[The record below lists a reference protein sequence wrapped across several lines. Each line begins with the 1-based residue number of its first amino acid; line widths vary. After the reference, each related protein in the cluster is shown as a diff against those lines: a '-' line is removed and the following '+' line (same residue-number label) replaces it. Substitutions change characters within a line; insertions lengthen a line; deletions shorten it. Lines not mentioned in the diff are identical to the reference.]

1 MNHKRPCRKGSEGDH
16 QAAEKGNVTTE
27 AGATLLDLERKE
39 GAVEHSRRKT
49 LLKLE
54 KARKQILP

>member
-1 MNHKRPCRKGSEGDH
+1 M
-16 QAAEKGNVTTE
+16 TTE

-39 GAVEHSRRKT
+39 GAVEHSSRKM